1 MLTEITRL
9 IWSCVY
15 ICSLISTIAVACVLF
30 IRIVIGKK
38 RSSLKK
44 NTGNKY
50 IIAFFHPFTNA
61 CGGGEKVLFL
71 ALSSI
76 EQIARDVKSQII
88 IYTVEDIDIAS
99 IIDKAKERFKFELDS
114 NDIKL
119 VNIRKRYFIDQ
130 TSMVRLSLLSQAI
143 GNIISVIEAIFT
155 YPPDIFIDTMGVGF
169 AYPFVK
175 IFCSSTKLISYTHYP
190 FIQTDMLS
198 LARTKFK
205 KYYYKAMIFLYKVIG
220 FFPDLVFANS
230 SWTYDH
236 LRYLWGNLDKIHI
249 LFPPCNTSEY
259 SRIPLGTSKKNII
272 VSFSQFR
279 PEKEQDKQIK
289 AFRIL
294 LDENK
299 GVSDPHL
306 ILIGNI

>member
-1 MLTEITRL
+1 
-9 IWSCVY
+9 
-15 ICSLISTIAVACVLF
+15 
-30 IRIVIGKK
+30 
-38 RSSLKK
+38 
-44 NTGNKY
+44 
-50 IIAFFHPFTNA
+50 
-61 CGGGEKVLFL
+61 
-71 ALSSI
+71 
-76 EQIARDVKSQII
+76 
-88 IYTVEDIDIAS
+88 
-99 IIDKAKERFKFELDS
+99 
-114 NDIKL
+114 
-119 VNIRKRYFIDQ
+119 
-130 TSMVRLSLLSQAI
+130 MVRLSLLSQAI

-236 LRYLWGNLDKIHI
+236 LRYLWGDLDKIHI

-289 AFRIL
+289 AFRML

-306 ILIGNI
+306 ILIGNIFYTRI